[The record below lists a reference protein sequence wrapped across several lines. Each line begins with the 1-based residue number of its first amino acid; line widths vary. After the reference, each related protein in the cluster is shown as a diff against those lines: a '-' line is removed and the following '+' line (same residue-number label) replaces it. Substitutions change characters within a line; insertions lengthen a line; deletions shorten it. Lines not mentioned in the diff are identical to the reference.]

1 MITNGTSILEF
12 LPQRPPVVMIDKLI
26 SADGNKTVSGLL
38 VKKSNIFF
46 DQGGLSESGLVEN
59 IAQTAAMHV
68 GYQCSLKNIPI
79 PIGYIA
85 AVKDLKIQALPRQ
98 NSRISTTVTITNK
111 VLDVTVV
118 EGRVE
123 QEGNL
128 LCSCEMRIFAK
139 INAKT

>member
-1 MITNGTSILEF
+1 MLATRDDITKYI
-12 LPQRPPVVMIDKLI
+12 PQRHPIVMVHALVE
-26 SADGNKTVSGLL
+26 ADDSHAVTELDIEP
-38 VKKSNIFF
+38 SNIFVSNEF
-46 DQGGLSESGLVEN
+46 FAEPGLVEN

-85 AVKDLKIQALPRQ
+85 AVKDLKIQALPKQ
-98 NSRISTTVTITNK
+98 NTRITTSVRVTNK

>member
-1 MITNGTSILEF
+1 MMLATRDDITKYI
-12 LPQRPPVVMIDKLI
+12 PQRHPIVMVHALLE
-26 SADGNKTVSGLL
+26 ADDDHAVTQLTIEPD
-38 VKKSNIFF
+38 NIFVSKEYF
-46 DQGGLSESGLVEN
+46 SEPGLVEN

-85 AVKDLKIQALPRQ
+85 AVKDLRIQTLPKQ
-98 NSRISTTVTITNK
+98 NSRITTTVKITNK
-111 VLDVTVV
+111 VLDITVV
-118 EGRVE
+118 EGRIE

-139 INAKT
+139 IKP

>member
-1 MITNGTSILEF
+1 MLATRDDITKYI
-12 LPQRPPVVMIDKLI
+12 PQRHPIVMVHALI
-26 SADGNKTVSGLL
+26 EADDSHAVTELGIEPD
-38 VKKSNIFF
+38 NIFVSNEF
-46 DQGGLSESGLVEN
+46 FAEPGLVEN

-68 GYQCSLKNIPI
+68 GYKCSLKNIPI

-85 AVKDLKIQALPRQ
+85 AVKDLKIQALPKQ
-98 NSRISTTVTITNK
+98 NTRITTSVRVTNK

-123 QEGNL
+123 QDGNL